1 MTHVRRGSDEVL
13 CQATDTRD
21 WKRDNEG
28 EMRLS
33 QTAEYAL
40 RTMAQLA
47 IGDPHTPVT
56 GKELARQTDIPSHY
70 LSKLLRKLVVAG
82 LLSSQKGHSGGF
94 RLARP
99 AAEIRLL
106 DILNAVEAG
115 PDLERCS
122 FGWGKCDAAQPC
134 PLHPVFVQL
143 NEAIDM
149 WASRR
154 TLADLR
160 ASWHGHNVRGS
171 GPSRPSAK

>member
-1 MTHVRRGSDEVL
+1 
-13 CQATDTRD
+13 
-21 WKRDNEG
+21 
-28 EMRLS
+28 MRLS

-47 IGDPHTPVT
+47 IGDPHQPVT
-56 GKELARQTDIPSHY
+56 GKELARQTDIPVHY

-82 LLSSQKGHSGGF
+82 LLTSQKGHSGGF
-94 RLARP
+94 RLAKP
-99 AAEIRLL
+99 AGEIRLI

-115 PDLERCS
+115 PDLDRCS
-122 FGWGKCDAAQPC
+122 FGWGKCDATKPC

-160 ASWHGHNVRGS
+160 ASWHGYNLRGGEASRGS
-171 GPSRPSAK
+171 AE